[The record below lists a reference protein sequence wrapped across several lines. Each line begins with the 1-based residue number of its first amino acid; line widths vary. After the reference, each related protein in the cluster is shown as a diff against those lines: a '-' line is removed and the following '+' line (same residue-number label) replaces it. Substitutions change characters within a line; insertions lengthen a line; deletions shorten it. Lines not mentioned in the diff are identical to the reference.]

1 MCVATVSHGSVCTL
15 MQCCHNVIWFA
26 GHSVNVG
33 WILRMDCLLLITKT
47 EVREP
52 LANSDHN
59 ISFEIFFKTSKVMT
73 KAKVYNFRK
82 ANYEG
87 MKRRLTEVDWSKI
100 EKTSKEKG
108 WLFFKNVV
116 LEAQNN
122 YIPKVD
128 KSKSKTK
135 WPKGFNRSIKKNIQ
149 WKKALYRAFKRDQ
162 KKSTQKEYLELQTQ
176 VKKGS

>member
-1 MCVATVSHGSVCTL
+1 MVEMT
-15 MQCCHNVIWFA
+15 N
-26 GHSVNVG
+26 
-33 WILRMDCLLLITKT
+33 DCFLTQFVKAPTRGEACLDLVFSNNEDRITKT

-59 ISFEIFFKTSKVMT
+59 MVSFEVFFKTPKVMT

-87 MKRRLTEVDWSKI
+87 MKQRLIEVDWSKI
-100 EKTSKEKG
+100 EKTSTEKG

-135 WPKGFNRSIKKNIQ
+135 WPKWFNRSI
-149 WKKALYRAFKRDQ
+149 
-162 KKSTQKEYLELQTQ
+162 
-176 VKKGS
+176 